1 MKTPIAKRLDTD
13 IAVAIATLG
22 LLAAATLPAMAVVTA
37 PPTLSIS
44 RDGNNVTITVK
55 GAPLAA
61 YSFCSSLTGERTG
74 TWNQLTTV
82 TANASGT
89 ASFTDGVNTQVAQQ
103 FYAVVQGANG
113 TIGQPISLGATNIFS
128 LNVVGYVNV
137 VCPPGFSLIANQL
150 NAATNTLSS
159 LIPATADGTTF
170 FFYHTG
176 TGYSAY
182 VYDALEPGWTPN
194 ASGELLA
201 PGGGAFVKNTTTS
214 NLTFTFVGE
223 VMQGSL
229 TNICPAGFAIRSSKI
244 PAAESLNTM
253 KFPANDGDS
262 VFVYNNL
269 TGYSAYVYDSLD
281 QGWTPGN
288 ISGPTIIVGQSFFTF
303 QQSAKTWVRNF
314 TVQ

>member
-1 MKTPIAKRLDTD
+1 MKTQFDGRLSTRIAASL
-13 IAVAIATLG
+13 AVLG
-22 LLAAATLPAMAVVTA
+22 LVTATALPALAVVTL
-37 PPTLSIS
+37 PPTLSIN
-44 RDGNNVTITVK
+44 RDGNHVTITVK
-55 GAPLAA
+55 GTPLTA
-61 YSFCSSLTGERTG
+61 YSFCSSLTGERSG
-74 TWNQLTTV
+74 TWSQITTT
-82 TANASGT
+82 TADATGT
-89 ASFTDGVNTQVAQQ
+89 ASFTDGLNTDVSQQ
-103 FYAVVQGANG
+103 FYAVVQGENG
-113 TIGQPISLGATNIFS
+113 TVGQPISLGASNVVS
-128 LNVVGYVNV
+128 MNVVGYHNV
-137 VCPPGFSLIANQL
+137 ICPPGFSLIANQL
-150 NAATNTLSS
+150 NAATNTLAS
-159 LIPATADGTTF
+159 LIPTTADGTTF

-176 TGYSAY
+176 SGYSAY

-229 TNICPAGFAIRSSKI
+229 TNICPVGFAIRSSKI

-288 ISGPTIIVGQSFFTF
+288 ISGPTIMVGQSFFTF